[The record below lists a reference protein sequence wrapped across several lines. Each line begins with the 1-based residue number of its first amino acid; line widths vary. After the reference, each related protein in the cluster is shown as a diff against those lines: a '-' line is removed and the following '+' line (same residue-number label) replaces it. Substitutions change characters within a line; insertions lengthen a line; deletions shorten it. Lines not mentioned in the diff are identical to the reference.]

1 MESKIII
8 LEATFYR
15 GTIRDPLS
23 SESYWR
29 PLSLENYWRPPFIG
43 ELLETPFH
51 LRTIGDPLSSENYW
65 RPPFIGE
72 LSVTPCHRRTIGDP
86 LFIGDLLK
94 TPFHRR
100 TIGDPCHR
108 RTIGDP
114 FHRRTFGDPLWYI
127 NRSETQFPP
136 DFSFRRK
143 HVHLTTHRR
152 SSFFHGRPSFQNTV
166 VLIKCLDSNEK
177 VWVIDINLGVFAEIR
192 DLQYIKIWGH

>member
-15 GTIRDPLS
+15 RTIRDSLS

-51 LRTIGDPLSSENYW
+51 RRTIGDPLSSENYWRPPFIGGRTIGDPLSSENYW

-72 LSVTPCHRRTIGDP
+72 LSETS
-86 LFIGDLLK
+86 
-94 TPFHRR
+94 FHRR
-100 TIGDPCHR
+100 TI
-108 RTIGDP
+108 
-114 FHRRTFGDPLWYI
+114 GDPLWYI
-127 NRSETQFPP
+127 NRSETLFPP

-143 HVHLTTHRR
+143 HVHLTPPQHIEDLN
-152 SSFFHGRPSFQNTV
+152 SFMRGPHFRILLF
-166 VLIKCLDSNEK
+166 
-177 VWVIDINLGVFAEIR
+177 
-192 DLQYIKIWGH
+192 